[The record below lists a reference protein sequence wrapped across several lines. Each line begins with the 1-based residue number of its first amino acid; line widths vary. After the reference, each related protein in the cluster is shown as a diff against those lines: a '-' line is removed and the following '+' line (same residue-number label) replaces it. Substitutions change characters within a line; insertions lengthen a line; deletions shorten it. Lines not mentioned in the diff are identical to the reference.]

1 MRLQAIGK
9 SLVVQMK
16 PQEKKGILLLPR
28 QSDEPMQAI
37 VKSVG
42 DKVESPIKEGDLVLL
57 FPYAGS
63 KLEGGSEEEPY
74 MLIAEKEIVGI
85 LRED

>member
-1 MRLQAIGK
+1 MIVPKQG
-9 SLVVQMK
+9 SD
-16 PQEKKGILLLPR
+16 PR
-28 QSDEPMQAI
+28 QAL

-63 KLEGGSEEEPY
+63 RVDGGTEEEPY
-74 MLIAEKEIVGI
+74 WLIAEKEIVGI